1 MTEMSVDPLKEPLE
15 ATVSPVQVDPFS
27 DAQTQNHII
36 FWSLCQKKI
45 IALQYI
51 ISLKERRDEK
61 NRPFLCN
68 SISWIQYRLLLKL
81 VTAEKLETD

>member
-15 ATVSPVQVDPFS
+15 ATVAPVQVDPFS

-51 ISLKERRDEK
+51 ISLKERRDEVRK
-61 NRPFLCN
+61 IGPSCA
-68 SISWIQYRLLLKL
+68 IQFHGSN
-81 VTAEKLETD
+81 TDFF